1 MIFSIDKSST
11 VSIYQQLVDQ
21 IIRKVQSGEL
31 PAGKKIPTVREM
43 ADKIGVARGTVK
55 HAYEELERIGI
66 IKMTRGKGTFIL
78 EQARQ
83 ESSAKGRAIAAIEQL
98 LDEMESLSFSLQEIQ
113 MFFNLKLRERMEHDK
128 NVCIIFIDCNPE
140 TLSNIIHQISA
151 LPNIEAH
158 KLLLTDALKKPF
170 VIDDFADLIITTST
184 HMHQLS
190 GVMSNK
196 EKLAQVVTAPSGP
209 TVAKMAMLSQKSV
222 GIVCASET
230 YSHII
235 RNSMQNLELSCKN
248 VETFLFGSSLHLES
262 FLRHKDVIII
272 PNDFLLFCSRAEG
285 DLIRQT
291 EQQGKTVIRY
301 DYQIDG
307 GSFLSIQEKIESI
320 RNEKYL

>member
-1 MIFSIDKSST
+1 MVFSVDKSST

-21 IIRKVQSGEL
+21 IVRKVQSGEL

-43 ADKIGVARGTVK
+43 ADQINVARGTVK

-66 IKMTRGKGTFIL
+66 LKMTRGKGTFIV
-78 EQARQ
+78 EQAQQ
-83 ESSAKGRAIAAIEQL
+83 ESSAKSRAIAAIERL

-113 MFFNLKLRERMEHDK
+113 MFFNLKLRERMEQDH

-140 TLSNIIHQISA
+140 TLANIIHQISV

-158 KLLLTDALKKPF
+158 KLLLPDALKKPF
-170 VIDDFADLIITTST
+170 VIDDFADLIVTTST
-184 HMHQLS
+184 HMNQLS
-190 GVMSNK
+190 GVVRNK
-196 EKLAQVVTAPSGP
+196 EKLVQVVTAPSGP
-209 TVAKMAMLSQKSV
+209 TVAKMAMLAGKSA

-235 RNSMQNLELSCKN
+235 RRSMQNLELSCRD
-248 VETFLFGSSLHLES
+248 VETFLFGSSPHLES
-262 FLRHKDVIII
+262 FLRHKDVLIV

-285 DLIRQT
+285 DFIRQA
-291 EQQGKTVIRY
+291 ERLGKPVIRY

-307 GSFLSIQEKIESI
+307 GSFLNVQEKIESI
-320 RNEKYL
+320 RNERHL

>member
-128 NVCIIFIDCNPE
+128 NVCF
-140 TLSNIIHQISA
+140 
-151 LPNIEAH
+151 
-158 KLLLTDALKKPF
+158 KK
-170 VIDDFADLIITTST
+170 A
-184 HMHQLS
+184 
-190 GVMSNK
+190 
-196 EKLAQVVTAPSGP
+196 
-209 TVAKMAMLSQKSV
+209 
-222 GIVCASET
+222 VC
-230 YSHII
+230 H
-235 RNSMQNLELSCKN
+235 R
-248 VETFLFGSSLHLES
+248 
-262 FLRHKDVIII
+262 
-272 PNDFLLFCSRAEG
+272 
-285 DLIRQT
+285 
-291 EQQGKTVIRY
+291 
-301 DYQIDG
+301 
-307 GSFLSIQEKIESI
+307 
-320 RNEKYL
+320 